1 MYMFVYPMDII
12 ILIIIQICMKLDGVV
27 TQLAT
32 QYPNTDQLT
41 PREKALT
48 VASFL
53 KANNITGIEPG
64 REYHLLEHNFLGVA
78 LDDTGHNSLPLVSA
92 AIYCYAAQRIGLNAR
107 LCGFPLHVHV
117 IIIPPPGFD
126 VDGNAIGD
134 AKQGDPIYM
143 DPFRS
148 EKETHV
154 SNLQNQLTW
163 LGASSAERFTYLG
176 ESHISQVILRCGKNI
191 MNSIQRTE
199 QFPDTHTTLLD
210 LESAKYAALWASI
223 LASDP
228 IRPAD
233 RRQYVPWLVELLA
246 VEFSFDVHLAER
258 YLAPI
263 FRGLPEHERIM
274 EGLHVMQA
282 VDDEPKQIRRR
293 SSENKNTRY
302 RVGQVFCHRRYNYY
316 AIITGWDTKCEADE
330 YWART
335 MRIDNLPAGRHQ
347 SFYHVLYDT
356 LKRSTRLFDILTT
369 AESKIKAFVT

>member
-1 MYMFVYPMDII
+1 MYMFVYPMNII
-12 ILIIIQICMKLDGVV
+12 ILIIIQICMKLDGIA
-27 TQLAT
+27 TELAT
-32 QYPNTDQLT
+32 GCPNTDQLT

-53 KANNITGIEPG
+53 KANNQTGIEPG

-78 LDDTGHNSLPLVSA
+78 LDDPGHNSLPLVSA
-92 AIYCYAAQRIGLNAR
+92 AIYCYVAQRVGLNAQ

-117 IIIPPPGFD
+117 IVIPPPGFD
-126 VDGNAIGD
+126 VDGNALNG
-134 AKQGDPIYM
+134 AEQGHPIYM

-154 SNLQNQLTW
+154 SNLQNQLIL
-163 LGASSAERFTYLG
+163 LGASDAEQSNYLG
-176 ESHISQVILRCGKNI
+176 ESHISQIILRCGRNI
-191 MNSIQRTE
+191 MNSIQRME

-210 LESAKYAALWASI
+210 LESAKYAAIWASV

-228 IRPAD
+228 IRLAD
-233 RRQYVPWLVELLA
+233 RRQYVPWLMGLLA
-246 VEFSFDVHLAER
+246 VEFSFDVYLAER
-258 YLAPI
+258 HLVPI
-263 FRGLPEHERIM
+263 LRGLPEHERVM
-274 EGLHVMQA
+274 ESLHVMQA

-302 RVGQVFCHRRYNYY
+302 RVGQIFRHRRYNYN

-335 MRIDNLPAGRHQ
+335 MRVDNLPAGRHQ
-347 SFYHVLYDT
+347 SFYHVLYVP
-356 LKRSTRLFDILTT
+356 L
-369 AESKIKAFVT
+369 